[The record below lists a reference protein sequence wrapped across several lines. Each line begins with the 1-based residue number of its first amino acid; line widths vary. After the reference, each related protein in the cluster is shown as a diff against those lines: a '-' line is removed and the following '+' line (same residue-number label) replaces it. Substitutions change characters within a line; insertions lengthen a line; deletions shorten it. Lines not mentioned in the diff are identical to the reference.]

1 MYYKSRK
8 WTTGSER
15 ESERRKADKM
25 KNLKCKNQSVCVN
38 TGKTV
43 LKFDNKKKAQSN
55 LQRVLTLFCDFT
67 RPSRSNRTVES
78 CSLSLSVRHL
88 LIKRK
93 FRVTLERKRERER
106 TIIRWLLDFCFV
118 CELFKHKTFAS
129 KTFRD
134 HSHTHR
140 MS

>member
-43 LKFDNKKKAQSN
+43 LKFDNKKKHNRIYRGEFSLCFATLPGQVDRTEQ
-55 LQRVLTLFCDFT
+55 LKAVLF
-67 RPSRSNRTVES
+67 
-78 CSLSLSVRHL
+78 LSVRHL